1 MHAARGRDKKETSA
15 RCMEDGEGNEKRM
28 NKVIG
33 YVGTKHLAQMREEDI
48 RSLDVVNIAFGHIVD
63 GRTVWEHQDVKP
75 VLARIR
81 SINPQLKLVLSVGGW
96 SADGF
101 SQAASTEESRRLA
114 ADTAKEIIAEYGL
127 DGIDIDWEYP
137 GTSVA
142 GIASSADDKVNFTL
156 FLAALREAM
165 DSLGKGKI
173 VTIAAGG
180 DSYFTRLTEMDKAAE
195 YLDYVQLMT
204 YDLQGGFQK
213 VTGHHAA
220 LYAGG
225 RNLFDACADKA
236 VRAFMEAGVPAEKL
250 VIGIPFYARKWEG
263 VPNVR
268 EGLGVEAQT
277 VGGFGAS
284 YGELLEEYVGK
295 NGFVRYWD
303 DEAKAPWLFDGKT
316 FISYEDTESMA
327 EKIAYVKEKGL
338 CGVMYWEY
346 GCDATYT
353 LTEFLRREMDR
364 A

>member
-1 MHAARGRDKKETSA
+1 
-15 RCMEDGEGNEKRM
+15 M

-101 SQAASTEESRRLA
+101 SQAASTQESRRLA

-142 GIASSADDKVNFTL
+142 GIASSVDDKVNFTL

-165 DSLGKGKI
+165 DSLGEGKM

-263 VPNVR
+263 VPDVR

-346 GCDATYT
+346 GCDTTHT

>member
-1 MHAARGRDKKETSA
+1 
-15 RCMEDGEGNEKRM
+15 MENGEGNEKRM

-48 RSLDVVNIAFGHIVD
+48 RSLDVINIAFGHIVD

-165 DSLGKGKI
+165 DSLGEGKM

-263 VPNVR
+263 VPDVR

-277 VGGFGAS
+277 IGGFGAD
-284 YGELLEEYVGK
+284 YGELLEKYVGK

-327 EKIAYVKEKGL
+327 AKLAYVKEKGL

-346 GCDATYT
+346 GCDTTHT